1 MAALSLTV
9 ARRDTA
15 LHITTS
21 QNHEFSPRL
30 QVLASVG
37 RLLALS
43 AVLEK
48 KMIVGNGNGIHL
60 KVRASLS

>member
-21 QNHEFSPRL
+21 QNHEFFPRL
-30 QVLASVG
+30 QVLASSG
-37 RLLALS
+37 RPLALS
-43 AVLEK
+43 AVLE